1 MGTPKK
7 DRICY
12 TEKCDI
18 WSAGVIVYILVAG
31 YPPFYDDNQKKLFS
45 KIKKGKFEF
54 HEEYWGGVSDEAKD
68 LITRMLTVDPSLR
81 PTAAQLLEHPWLQSS
96 PELLSTQKLD
106 KTKSEMKKWA
116 ARRKLRAAAKTVIAV
131 RRMGALLAGHHAEEA
146 AAAEAVVDSHDPE
159 HASE

>member
-7 DRICY
+7 DRIPY

-31 YPPFYDDNQKKLFS
+31 YPPFYDDNQKKLFA
-45 KIKKGKFEF
+45 KIKKGRFEF
-54 HEEYWGGVSDEAKD
+54 HEEYWGGVSEEAKD
-68 LITRMLTVDPSLR
+68 LITRMLTVDPDLR

-106 KTKSEMKKWA
+106 GTKSELKKWA
-116 ARRKLRAAAKTVIAV
+116 ARRKLKAAAKTIIAV

-146 AAAEAVVDSHDPE
+146 AAAEVVQDE
-159 HASE
+159 AAEEE